1 MKITNHAELRLAQ
14 RSFYEEELK
23 ILAAIGV
30 VVEQKGGTCLSIV
43 PKAEKAKWIVTIK
56 EALSML
62 CDFTNISQKEKKRV
76 RKVLGRTIERLSAK
90 NLPYF
95 VSNE

>member
-1 MKITNHAELRLAQ
+1 
-14 RSFYEEELK
+14 
-23 ILAAIGV
+23 
-30 VVEQKGGTCLSIV
+30 
-43 PKAEKAKWIVTIK
+43 
-56 EALSML
+56 ML
-62 CDFTNISQKEKKRV
+62 CDLTNISQKEKKRV

>member
-30 VVEQKGGTCLSIV
+30 VVEQKGGTSLSIV
-43 PKAEKAKWIVTIK
+43 PKA
-56 EALSML
+56 
-62 CDFTNISQKEKKRV
+62 
-76 RKVLGRTIERLSAK
+76 
-90 NLPYF
+90 
-95 VSNE
+95 